1 MTIKQSDKTSLIE
14 LLLRGADGSLLSN
27 LSSECTVTLLDTLTN
42 EVRQSTTEQIQNG
55 ILSFRVINDLE
66 AVDHTIEIT
75 TLNGTKFPSDGD
87 FRLKVTE
94 THDRSILKII
104 KNISEELAL
113 KVVTQQILNK
123 IEMLK
128 VDFSRFIKKGEVTVH
143 DIDKNQGLLDG
154 TYFTDEFKS
163 ELSKGNI
170 NVTNLLDSSV
180 TTPKIA
186 DRAVTPSKAS
196 FFTNTKNLFDGTYYR
211 IFVSGAIGT
220 TSAFLYNND
229 TNRRTA
235 IVPVVAGR
243 TYYVKSH
250 DPLITDNFRIGL
262 NQTIPASYD
271 ELHGNVKIASVAVY
285 NDVLKGSSF
294 TSNITGYA
302 FITVSKSGQEPRLQ
316 VEEGTIATSYVPT
329 NRALNENVMPVSIKA
344 DIDSAKMTSQDNKNL
359 LDKIVVKSKVN
370 LFDGQY
376 YKYNLGGSIGGNA
389 IITNNNTNARTVI
402 FPIITGET
410 YSVSIY
416 DKELSDRFILGV
428 HTKMPTF
435 ATGDTENLT
444 KLLVYNNALK
454 QYTFIAELT
463 GYAFLLVSSASQKPR
478 IQIEKSSEV
487 TKYSPP
493 QVINTEYVEEAI
505 NNNNELALTSKVSKR
520 NKEILD
526 SRSFYPSL
534 SNVSYNKTDPGA
546 RFIDY
551 FDNKMWGYTGRDG
564 TISYSTDDGG
574 TWTAYTKSWDIADG
588 WINRLMKT
596 ADGEVIAMTG
606 NVIKKSSGWATG
618 NVTWSTNKITKSPNS
633 TLFQFSLDGNGTK
646 FIACEY
652 GASIPN
658 WVDSRF
664 VWISTDKGDTWDV
677 VWDSLEKLGEE
688 KNAETHLHGVA
699 YDRWD
704 DRFYF
709 TQGHGRNGGLY
720 VSTNNGA
727 TWLQPKGYRD
737 GVLSSLGIAG
747 HQYPGEDTNG
757 PTVLVATPKG
767 LVMGSDNANNG
778 MFGLIKK
785 GNIEDEV
792 VTQTLSLNHYKP
804 GYLCM
809 FAIRGFY
816 DESSGSAYI
825 AFRSEYND
833 VPPVICTGNEVEGQV
848 IYKYPTLP
856 VVGAQDHFGAIAK
869 TSADK
874 LVAYAQ
880 FGGVPYTLKAD
891 LVYPASEIK
900 NIIYQELKKYKLI

>member
-1 MTIKQSDKTSLIE
+1 MIPKIGTELGTDMRNIINTLIDVVNGQSN
-14 LLLRGADGSLLSN
+14 A
-27 LSSECTVTLLDTLTN
+27 LLDLVVKGQLT
-42 EVRQSTTEQIQNG
+42 EEQYQN
-55 ILSFRVINDLE
+55 V
-66 AVDHTIEIT
+66 VVV
-75 TLNGTKFPSDGD
+75 LNG
-87 FRLKVTE
+87 L
-94 THDRSILKII
+94 
-104 KNISEELAL
+104 
-113 KVVTQQILNK
+113 
-123 IEMLK
+123 
-128 VDFSRFIKKGEVTVH
+128 IKKGEVTVS
-143 DIDKNQGLLDG
+143 DIDLNLGKIGLQHLSDEVIKAIAG
-154 TYFTDEFKS
+154 TANVNAVVVDNSITTSKLVDKS
-163 ELSKGNI
+163 
-170 NVTNLLDSSV
+170 
-180 TTPKIA
+180 
-186 DRAVTPSKAS
+186 VTPSKAS
-196 FFTNTKNLFDGTYYR
+196 FFTNTKNLFDGTYQR
-211 IFVSGAIGT
+211 IFVSGAVGT

-262 NQTIPASYD
+262 NQTIPTSYD
-271 ELHGNVKIASVAVY
+271 ELHGNVKIASLAVY
-285 NDVLKGSSF
+285 NDVLKESSF

-316 VEEGTIATSYVPT
+316 VEEGTAATSYVPT
-329 NRALNENVMPVSIKA
+329 NRVLNENVMPVSIKA
-344 DIDSAKMTSQDNKNL
+344 DIDSAKTTSQDNKNL
-359 LDKIVVKSKVN
+359 LDKIVIKSKVN

-389 IITNNNTNARTVI
+389 IITNNNVNARTVV
-402 FPIITGET
+402 FPIINGET

-435 ATGDTENLT
+435 ASGTTENLT
-444 KLLVYNNALK
+444 KLLVYNNVLK
-454 QYTFIAELT
+454 QYTFTSDLN
-463 GYAFLLVSSASQKPR
+463 GFAFLLVSSAGQEPR
-478 IQIEKSSEV
+478 IQIEKGNKV
-487 TKYSPP
+487 TSYTPP
-493 QVINTEYVEEAI
+493 LNINHDYIDESI
-505 NNNNELALTSKVSKR
+505 NSNAKVSNALKNSER
-520 NKEILD
+520 NKNILE
-526 SRSFYPSL
+526 RNQTFPKAT
-534 SNVSYNKTDPGA
+534 NVSYKKTDPGA

-551 FDNKMWGYTGRDG
+551 FDNKMWGYTGGDG

-574 TWTAYTKSWDIADG
+574 TWTAYTKSWDTADG

-658 WVDSRF
+658 WSDSRF
-664 VWISTDKGDTWDV
+664 VWISTDKGDTWNV

-778 MFGLIKK
+778 MFSLLKQK
-785 GNIEDEV
+785 NINDEV

-816 DESSGSAYI
+816 DENSGSAYI

-833 VPPVICTGNEVEGQV
+833 VPPVICAGNEVEGQI
-848 IYKYPTLP
+848 IYEYPTLP

-869 TSADK
+869 TSPDK

-880 FGGVPYTLKAD
+880 FGGIPHTFNAD
-891 LVYPASEIK
+891 LMYPASEIK
-900 NIIYQELKKYKLI
+900 NIIYQELKKYNLI